1 MSNGTSETNAISESL
16 AYLLKILVKYKVF
29 CLLFLRK
36 KNMVLLW
43 ILCYKSYGY
52 LKLIILPSNGKIV
65 IIFNF
70 KQLLPILK

>member
-16 AYLLKILVKYKVF
+16 AYLLEILVKYKVF